1 MQLHNKILIISLV
14 LLISFAFNCN
24 KNRNNNDG
32 IAKVE
37 RGDIVDVAVALG
49 TIEVKNEISIKSKFS
64 GVVRQIFIEVGDKV
78 EKGSPLLEID
88 PSPTPLELAQARKD
102 VKIANIKF
110 ENLREDMKRKEILKE
125 KVLISDKDYED
136 TKRYYEEA
144 KSNLELAQ
152 ERLDLIEKGKAEVGG
167 ESLETVIRSPI
178 NGTVLERPVNEG
190 DPVVPLTSYQPG
202 TELMSL
208 ASLENLLFKGTVDEI
223 DVGRLEEGMKAEI
236 MVGALPDAKIGGE
249 IVNIAP
255 KARKSENATVFD
267 IEIKITERDEMY
279 LRVGYSA
286 TADIVVDERK
296 DVLVVPEGYVKF
308 EDDKEYVTMT
318 DSEMRE
324 IQTGLSDGLRI
335 EVISGLE
342 EGDEIKK

>member
-14 LLISFAFNCN
+14 LLISFVFNCN
-24 KNRNNNDG
+24 RNSNNNDG

-49 TIEVKNEISIKSKFS
+49 TIEVKNEISIKSRFS

-236 MVGALPDAKIGGE
+236 MVGALPDAKISGE

-318 DSEMRE
+318 DGEMRE